1 MPRSSLPNIKSISK
15 GSFEPIKKN
24 AISLGDDDYL
34 GEELK
39 PLKIGGK
46 ISILELSETDF
57 KINGNLKDLHLT
69 ENFTMTTLG
78 NSITFDT
85 YGGDIN
91 FQAAGKNVYTFDVFG
106 TFKMYPAVDRDD
118 YAQFAV
124 GSGGCLTITTFDD
137 TGEVDNFGD
146 ITLNADGDIVL
157 DAVVGTGI
165 GILLKN
171 EGTTIGMVDIH
182 HSATYFTLYENGGA
196 STDDYFNIV
205 VGADG
210 STVLGTHDEAGADAD
225 LRMKAD

>member
-1 MPRSSLPNIKSISK
+1 M
-15 GSFEPIKKN
+15 
-24 AISLGDDDYL
+24 
-34 GEELK
+34 
-39 PLKIGGK
+39 
-46 ISILELSETDF
+46 
-57 KINGNLKDLHLT
+57 HLT

-171 EGTTIGMVDIH
+171 
-182 HSATYFTLYENGGA
+182 
-196 STDDYFNIV
+196 
-205 VGADG
+205 
-210 STVLGTHDEAGADAD
+210 
-225 LRMKAD
+225 